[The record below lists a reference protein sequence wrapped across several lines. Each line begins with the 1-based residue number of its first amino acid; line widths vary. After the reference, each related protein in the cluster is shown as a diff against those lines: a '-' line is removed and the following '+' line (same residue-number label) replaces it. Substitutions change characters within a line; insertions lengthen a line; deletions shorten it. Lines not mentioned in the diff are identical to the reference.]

1 MSRRTIELLLLENVE
16 NLGIIGDVV
25 KVRTGHARNYL
36 LPMGMAE
43 PPSQERIDELVAER
57 AIALATV
64 AAKRTACEELV
75 ARMEEVELTLV
86 RSCNDRGGLY
96 GSVTQRDISDGLAQ
110 VGYEGVD
117 IRSVRLPSSIRRI
130 GTYEVPIQFEA
141 DLRIDITV
149 TVEPDQPLEEREE
162 MEFDDEGELI
172 EKPVRKPQPEPADE
186 AASPEQAPTEVV
198 VAPED

>member
-16 NLGIIGDVV
+16 SLGIIGDVV

-57 AIALATV
+57 AVALATV
-64 AAKRTACEELV
+64 AAKRTAREELV

-141 DLRIDITV
+141 DLRVDITV

-172 EKPVRKPQPEPADE
+172 EKPVRKPKPEPADE
-186 AASPEQAPTEVV
+186 AANPEQAPTEVV

>member
-16 NLGIIGDVV
+16 SLGIIGDVV
-25 KVRTGHARNYL
+25 KVRTGYARNFL

-43 PPSQERIDELVAER
+43 PPSQERIDELQADRTAALAKVAEQR
-57 AIALATV
+57 GA
-64 AAKRTACEELV
+64 REELI
-75 ARMEEVELTLV
+75 ARMEAVELTLV

-96 GSVTQRDISDGLAQ
+96 GSVTQRDIADALAQ

-130 GTYEVPIQFEA
+130 GEYEVPIQFDI
-141 DLRIDITV
+141 DLRAEITV
-149 TVEPDQPLEEREE
+149 VVEPDQPLEEREE

-172 EKPVRKPQPEPADE
+172 EKPRPVAAVPEQPEAVAKTPA
-186 AASPEQAPTEVV
+186 
-198 VAPED
+198 ED

>member
-16 NLGIIGDVV
+16 SLGIIGDVV
-25 KVRTGHARNYL
+25 KVRTGYARNYL

-43 PPSQERIDELVAER
+43 PPSQERIDELVADR
-57 AIALATV
+57 AEALATV
-64 AAKRTACEELV
+64 AAKRTAREELV

-130 GTYEVPIQFEA
+130 GTYEVPIQFET
-141 DLRIDITV
+141 DLRVDITV

-172 EKPVRKPQPEPADE
+172 EKPEPKPKPAPAAE
-186 AASPEQAPTEVV
+186 VASPEQAPTEIVA
-198 VAPED
+198 APEA

>member
-16 NLGIIGDVV
+16 SLGIIGDVV

-64 AAKRTACEELV
+64 AAKRTAREELV

-130 GTYEVPIQFEA
+130 GTYEVPIQFET
-141 DLRIDITV
+141 DLRVDITV

-172 EKPVRKPQPEPADE
+172 EKSVRKPKPEPADK
-186 AASPEQAPTEVV
+186 ATNPEQAPTEVV

>member
-16 NLGIIGDVV
+16 SLGIIGDVV
-25 KVRTGHARNYL
+25 KVRTGYARNYL

-64 AAKRTACEELV
+64 AAKRTAREELV

-141 DLRIDITV
+141 DLRVDITV

-172 EKPVRKPQPEPADE
+172 EKPVRKPKPEPADK
-186 AASPEQAPTEVV
+186 AANPEQAPTEVV